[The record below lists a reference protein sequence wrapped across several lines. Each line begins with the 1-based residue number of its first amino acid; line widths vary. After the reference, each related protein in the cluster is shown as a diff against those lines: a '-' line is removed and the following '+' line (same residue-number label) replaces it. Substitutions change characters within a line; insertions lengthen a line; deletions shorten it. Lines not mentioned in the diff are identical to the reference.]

1 MIARGKGALGL
12 ALGLWALTIPRASF
26 AQDFDAVP
34 PAPAT
39 TVAVAAAAP
48 RGSAAGIAP
57 PASRV
62 HVRLDGGLSV
72 RSLYDIPFYGG
83 QLRAGIGG
91 HYDGG
96 RGRLFAT
103 TQLFYGTDATAL
115 RFTYGSLGVLYER
128 AIVGPLYVGGSVDL
142 SFGSVASAQ
151 NDYLASG
158 IGLGLH
164 LGYDIVGSADGRA
177 LFLQLSPTAAIFTG
191 NKAGGPAS
199 LGGAL
204 ELGYRQ

>member
-1 MIARGKGALGL
+1 MIARCKRAL
-12 ALGLWALTIPRASF
+12 ALVAGLSALTVSRASF

-39 TVAVAAAAP
+39 TAAAAP
-48 RGSAAGIAP
+48 GVSSAAVAP
-57 PASRV
+57 PPSHV
-62 HVRLDGGLSV
+62 HVRFEGGPSV
-72 RSLYDIPFYGG
+72 RSLYAIPFYGG

-96 RGRLFAT
+96 RGRLFLT

-142 SFGSVASAQ
+142 SFGSVAAAQ

-164 LGYDIVGSADGRA
+164 LGYDLIGSAGGRA

-191 NKAGGPAS
+191 NHAGGPPS